1 MLQQLESEVSVSLEG
16 SLQTVALPEVLHL
29 LADNAK
35 SGELRVTGSRAVGRL
50 WFEAG
55 ELSGFQSGRCKHAI
69 DALFDL
75 LRMEHGDFTFQ
86 SGVVRPEEA
95 GRPSE
100 DARCVDIRPLIEQ
113 GEARLVEWVDIVAV
127 VPSLAHRVE
136 LVAEAPDGGVVL
148 DGSQWSMVVAIGE
161 GRSVQQVLDRLD
173 LPEFDGCKALK
184 GLADERIAHVVA
196 QEIVAPEPE
205 PVPVAELPAEFPAER
220 VDNDDA
226 LNGDGVG
233 VWTADELA
241 GLDQNGEPVAPGA
254 DEEAP
259 AEDGAEPIN
268 RGLLLKFL
276 SSVRS

>member
-1 MLQQLESEVSVSLEG
+1 MVHQLESEVSVSLEG

-35 SGELRVTGSRAVGRL
+35 SGELRVSGSRAMGRL

-55 ELSGFQSGRCKHAI
+55 ELSGFQSGRCKQAI

-75 LRMEHGDFTFQ
+75 LRMENGEFTFE
-86 SGVVRPEEA
+86 SDVVRPEEA

-127 VPSLAHRVE
+127 VPSLAHRIE
-136 LVAEAPDGGVVL
+136 LVAEAPEGGVVL

-161 GRSVQQVLDRLD
+161 GRSVQQVLDILD

-184 GLADERIAHVVA
+184 GLADERIAQVVA
-196 QEIVAPEPE
+196 REIVAHEPDPA
-205 PVPVAELPAEFPAER
+205 PVAEFPAEH
-220 VDNDDA
+220 VENDDA
-226 LNGDGVG
+226 LNGV

-241 GLDQNGEPVAPGA
+241 DIDRPEEPVVADA
-254 DEEAP
+254 DEETP
-259 AEDGAEPIN
+259 REDGAEPIN

>member
-1 MLQQLESEVSVSLEG
+1 MGHHFVSEVSVSLEG

-35 SGELRVTGSRAVGRL
+35 SGELRVSGSRAVGRL

-55 ELSGFQSGRCKHAI
+55 ELSGFQSGRCKQAI

-75 LRMEHGDFTFQ
+75 LRMENGEFTFE
-86 SGVVRPEEA
+86 SDVFRPEEA
-95 GRPSE
+95 RRPSE
-100 DARCVDIRPLIEQ
+100 DVRSVDIRPLIEQ

-136 LVAEAPDGGVVL
+136 LVTEAPEGGVVL
-148 DGSQWSMVVAIGE
+148 DGSQWSMVVTIGE
-161 GRSVQQVLDRLD
+161 GRSVQQVLDSLD

-184 GLADERIAHVVA
+184 GLADERIVQMVA
-196 QEIVAPEPE
+196 QEVVAPEDDL
-205 PVPVAELPAEFPAER
+205 VPAAHFPAER
-220 VDNDDA
+220 AESDDA
-226 LNGDGVG
+226 LNGLG
-233 VWTADELA
+233 VWSSEELA
-241 GLDQNGEPVAPGA
+241 SLDGPEEPMAT
-254 DEEAP
+254 
-259 AEDGAEPIN
+259 AEDAGDDAGEETPSEEGAEPIN

>member
-1 MLQQLESEVSVSLEG
+1 
-16 SLQTVALPEVLHL
+16 VLHL

-35 SGELRVTGSRAVGRL
+35 SGELRVSSSRAVGRL

-55 ELSGFQSGRCKHAI
+55 ELSGFQSGRCKQTI

-75 LRMEHGDFTFQ
+75 LRMEQGEFTFE
-86 SGVVRPEEA
+86 SNVVRPEEA

-100 DARCVDIRPLIEQ
+100 DVRCVDIRPLIEQ

-127 VPSLAHRVE
+127 VPSLAHRIE
-136 LVAEAPDGGVVL
+136 LVSAAPEGGVVL

-161 GRSVQQVLDRLD
+161 GRSVQQVLDILD

-184 GLADERIAHVVA
+184 LLADERIVHVVA
-196 QEIVAPEPE
+196 QEVVAPEPE
-205 PVPVAELPAEFPAER
+205 LVPAAHFPAEQAES
-220 VDNDDA
+220 DDA
-226 LNGDGVG
+226 LNGV

-241 GLDQNGEPVAPGA
+241 DIDRSEEPVVADA
-254 DEEAP
+254 DEETP
-259 AEDGAEPIN
+259 SEDGAEPIN